1 MILIH
6 TTCKNTE
13 DAVKIG
19 NQILSQKMASG
30 VNIWP
35 AQAMNYRDGQLHNA
49 LVAVLLIKTVETKLQ
64 AIEDLINTH
73 HGGNSP
79 FVGAIEVR
87 RFNHAY
93 KEVMAATIK

>member
-1 MILIH
+1 MILIY
-6 TTCKNTE
+6 TSCKNTE
-13 DAVKIG
+13 EAVKIG
-19 NQILSQKMASG
+19 DQILKRQLASG

-35 AQAMNYRDGQLHNA
+35 AQAMNYREGQLHNA
-49 LVAVLLIKTVETKLQ
+49 LVAVLIIKTVETKLQ
-64 AIEDLINTH
+64 IIEDLIDAH
-73 HGGNSP
+73 HGGSSP